1 MLNLISH
8 LRAKR
13 LCPKPNNSYFPCFF
27 SSSVSSTRTSTP
39 TSNSSIS
46 NFLIETLAFSQPQ
59 AVSISNR
66 FPSGKSLE
74 KPHSVVQFLKQL
86 DFSDAHIRSF
96 IRRNPETLFSD
107 VDKTLKPKVQFFE
120 DLGFTGPDLGN
131 FISTHPRALFY
142 SLERTLIPCV
152 DIIKKTLVKERNN
165 QDLIQVLRRS
175 HWGSSASRLKCNIAF
190 LESCGLVGS
199 QLSMLLKK
207 QPRLFFI
214 SETALRDL
222 LSRVLDMGFSV
233 DSGMFVHAVST
244 VGGMSAE
251 TFSRK
256 FELFRSFGFSDEE
269 CMDMFRRAPV
279 LLAVSEGKLKL
290 GMEFFLYD
298 VKLERSALVSWPT
311 CLTYSMGERVLPR
324 YRVLQVLKC
333 KRLLKKEP
341 SLNVLV
347 LTEEKFLEKFI
358 SRFRDDAEDLL
369 VAYKGDP

>member
-1 MLNLISH
+1 M
-8 LRAKR
+8 
-13 LCPKPNNSYFPCFF
+13 
-27 SSSVSSTRTSTP
+27 
-39 TSNSSIS
+39 
-46 NFLIETLAFSQPQ
+46 
-59 AVSISNR
+59 
-66 FPSGKSLE
+66 E

-86 DFSDAHIRSF
+86 DFSDVHIRSS
-96 IRRNPETLFSD
+96 IQRNPEILFSD
-107 VDKTLKPKVQFFE
+107 VYKTLKPKVQFFE

-131 FISTHPRALFY
+131 FISTHPRALLY

-152 DIIKKTLVKERNN
+152 DIIKKALVKDKKN
-165 QDLIQVLRRS
+165 QDLIQVLQRS

-190 LESCGLVGS
+190 LESCELVGS

-256 FELFRSFGFSDEE
+256 FELYRSFGFSEEE
-269 CMDMFRRAPV
+269 CMDMFRRALV

-290 GMEFFLYD
+290 AWFDNCKQLGCVVLNLAGMRQLRSFGFSSEECTDMFRRVTGLLADLAFSDGKLKLGINFLLKD
-298 VKLERSALVSWPT
+298 VKLERNALVSYPI
-311 CLTYSMGERVLPR
+311 CLMFSMETRVIPRHRVL
-324 YRVLQVLKC
+324 RVITPKGLLQ
-333 KRLLKKEP
+333 KEP
-341 SLNVLV
+341 SLSYV
-347 LTEEKFLEKFI
+347 LTMSEVEFLGKFMP
-358 SRFRDDAEDLL
+358 RFLDDAKELL
-369 VAYKGDP
+369 EM